1 MIYRF
6 EDFELNTNL
15 QELFRRGAAVSMQPQ
30 VYALLELLISHHDRV
45 VSKDEINAKVW
56 DGRIVSEAVV
66 NSRIR
71 SVRLA
76 VDDNGKE
83 QRLVKTVHNRGF
95 RFVGRP
101 VSIDQPFP
109 DSGEPHAANGAMIPA
124 DNTGVRPADMPA
136 TAKRVSHSD
145 AGRSSIA
152 VLPFKNMSDDPEH
165 SFFADG
171 ICEDVITAL
180 TKVPRLFVV
189 GRVTR
194 LGGNGTSHLAGR
206 VEHDLSYIKT
216 LGKQLDVQHILD
228 GSVRCSNA
236 RFRVSVQLIDAI
248 SGDHVW
254 AEKYDRKMRN
264 IFELQDDMT
273 REIITALQVRL
284 ADGEDARLWS
294 EGTNNYEAWEAVLKA
309 RELCL
314 THRQAN
320 VLEGRRHAQRAVE
333 LDCQYASAWSWI
345 GYSWWSEVLGGW
357 SESPEVALDSARQA
371 AERGLGIDP
380 SNAGILGLLSLITVS
395 LRQYDEAN
403 RIANQA
409 VENGPNNNYALG
421 CAGAVKMYCDD
432 LHAAEKL
439 LRQAMLMAP
448 LYKAGNPEILAAI
461 LLFQRRYDEAMEAAN
476 ECLALDP
483 DYFFAH
489 CTLAIIHSELGEHD
503 KAREAGRNIL
513 RINPDYSVETFA
525 TRRPFKQPAVLNR
538 CLTGLRQAGIP
549 ESS

>member
-15 QELFRRGAAVSMQPQ
+15 QELFRSGTAVPMQPQ
-30 VYALLELLISHHDRV
+30 VYALLELLIAHHDRV
-45 VSKDEINAKVW
+45 ISKDEINAKIW

-76 VDDNGKE
+76 VNDNGKD
-83 QRLVKTVHNRGF
+83 QRLIKTVHNRGF
-95 RFVGRP
+95 RFGGHP
-101 VSIDQPFP
+101 VSIEQSSP
-109 DSGEPHAANGAMIPA
+109 DPGDPQAANGAPIET
-124 DNTGVRPADMPA
+124 DKTGARPTVLSAAASP
-136 TAKRVSHSD
+136 VSPSD
-145 AGRSSIA
+145 AGHSSIA
-152 VLPFKNMSDDPEH
+152 ILPFKNMSDDPEH

-171 ICEDVITAL
+171 ICEDIITAL
-180 TKVPRLFVV
+180 TKVPRLFVI
-189 GRVTR
+189 GRVAR
-194 LGGNGTSHLAGR
+194 QGGNIASPLADQVG
-206 VEHDLSYIKT
+206 HDLSYIKS
-216 LGKQLDVQHILD
+216 LGKQLDVQHVLN

-236 RFRVSVQLIDAI
+236 RFRVSVQLIDAMT
-248 SGDHVW
+248 GDHVW

-264 IFELQDDMT
+264 IFELQDEMT

-320 VLEGRRHAQRAVE
+320 VLEGRRHAWRAVE
-333 LDCQYASAWSWI
+333 LDNQYASAWSWI

-357 SESPEVALDSARQA
+357 SENPELAMDSARQA

-421 CAGAVKMYCDD
+421 CAGAVKMYCND

-439 LRQAMLMAP
+439 LRQAMRMAP

-461 LLFQRRYDEAMEAAN
+461 LLFQRRYEEATEAAH

-489 CTLAIIHSELGEHD
+489 CTLAIIHSEQGDHD

-513 RINPDYSVETFA
+513 RINPEYGVETFA
-525 TRRPFKQPAVLNR
+525 TRQPFKQPAVLNR
-538 CLTGLRQAGIP
+538 CLAGLRKAGIP